1 MEELKIRPNK
11 ILKWLVG
18 WSDGLDSFIFLSF
31 FRYSKVAVAGGGGGC
46 VLPNYSIC
54 FDF

>member
-31 FRYSKVAVAGGGGGC
+31 FWYSKVVVGGL
-46 VLPNYSIC
+46 LPNYSIC